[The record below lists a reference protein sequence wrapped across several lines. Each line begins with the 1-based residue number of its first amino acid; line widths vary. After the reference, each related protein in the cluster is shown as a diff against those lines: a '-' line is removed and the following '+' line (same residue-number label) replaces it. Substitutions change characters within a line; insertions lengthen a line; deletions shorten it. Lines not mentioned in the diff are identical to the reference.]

1 MNRVRSRVIL
11 AAAFAIV
18 LCVAAGEAPNFFNE
32 RPGKV
37 EIRVSQEG
45 LRSLRANSRKNV
57 PVQVDAL
64 GKKWRDAPMHLK
76 GSGTFQTIDEKPSLT
91 IDFNGTK
98 IHFNNSADDPGSLN
112 EFVGAYLFN
121 AAGMPTPKVG
131 HAVVSLNGR
140 RLGLYVVKEAF
151 DSPSVELPETKI
163 TSWEDLQRLVDVNSF
178 CAFMALEV
186 MICHW
191 DGYSL
196 RGNNFH
202 VSRDARSGRFIFQAA
217 GMDQLFGKADYNWKP
232 DMTGKLAR
240 AVMSFPEGR
249 ATYEKQFRELF
260 KTVFDV
266 KALRQL
272 IDRRVKEL
280 EPVLEKSDMSHVREE
295 ASDLC
300 SRISERHDY
309 LEKQLGKE

>member
-1 MNRVRSRVIL
+1 MLIVAL
-11 AAAFAIV
+11 AMS
-18 LCVAAGEAPNFFNE
+18 LCASAGTAPNFFSE
-32 RPGKV
+32 RPAKV
-37 EIRVSQEG
+37 EIQVSDEAWQW
-45 LRSLRANSRKNV
+45 LRANPRKTV
-57 PVQVDAL
+57 RVEVAAF
-64 GKKWRDAPMHLK
+64 GKKWPDARMHLK

-112 EFVGAYLFN
+112 EFVGTYLFN
-121 AAGMPTPKVG
+121 AAGMPAPRVG
-131 HAVVSLNGR
+131 HAVLSLNGR
-140 RLGLYVVKEAF
+140 WLGLYVVKEAF
-151 DSPSVELPETKI
+151 DSPSAELPQTKI
-163 TSWEDLQRLVDVNSF
+163 ARWEDLQGLVDVNSF

-202 VSRDARSGRFIFQAA
+202 VTRDTRGGRFIFQAA

-249 ATYEKQFRELF
+249 ELYEKKFRELF

-266 KALRQL
+266 KTLRQ
-272 IDRRVKEL
+272 IIAKRVEAL
-280 EPVLEKSDMSHVREE
+280 EPVLEKTDMSHVREE